1 MHKTQSN
8 QLSRHSAL
16 MFVKEAAMLIR
27 LKQATQ
33 KVKANFKKTA
43 ETQGGKA
50 KSGTLREDEKA
61 ASLAEHFYGF
71 CHHSFL
77 CAAFIPQQT
86 LQKNSVLTMWTPQHL
101 AVSGLFPGCS
111 GSDQDK
117 ISASACPKT
126 QAEWTKCNLR
136 KYNLRCCRSKRDACC
151 CCS

>member
-43 ETQGGKA
+43 KTQGGKA
-50 KSGTLREDEKA
+50 EPDIPGEDEKA
-61 ASLAEHFYGF
+61 ASLAEYFYGL

-86 LQKNSVLTMWTPQHL
+86 LQKGSVLDRWTPQHL
-101 AVSGLFPGCS
+101 AVSDLFPGCS
-111 GSDQDK
+111 GYD
-117 ISASACPKT
+117 
-126 QAEWTKCNLR
+126 
-136 KYNLRCCRSKRDACC
+136 
-151 CCS
+151 